1 MNTNRSQMILVA
13 VVVCLFSVGMAGLL
27 NFFKYRSTAERLIE
41 ERLIVTGNAIE
52 NSIQSSLALGLQF
65 ADIGTLPETLERER
79 GTDDLILSIEV
90 FDTEGKPLYSTDRL
104 RASRDVPASW
114 LDSARLSKGKDWSV
128 KSGSDTAA
136 GIAIENNFGVIVG
149 YLALRYSDELV
160 SHSTNVVAREL
171 TLTVLGLF
179 VLASTLASLALIGVM
194 RSLNRDFAAVDAEL
208 QAGNTRRASSAVEKG
223 PFGRNLKRFLDR
235 VRSAELE
242 IALVRSTLERGVE
255 R

>member
-1 MNTNRSQMILVA
+1 MTTNRSQLIFVA
-13 VVVCLFSVGMAGLL
+13 VVVCFFSVGMAGLL
-27 NFFKYRSTAERLIE
+27 NFFKYRSTAEHLIE
-41 ERLIVTGNAIE
+41 ERLIVTGSAIE

-65 ADIGTLPETLERER
+65 ADIGTLPGTLERER

-104 RASRDVPASW
+104 RASRNVPSSW
-114 LDSARLSKGKDWSV
+114 LEAARVSKGKDWSV
-128 KSGSDTAA
+128 KSGTDTAA

-149 YLALRYSDELV
+149 YLALRYSDELIGQ
-160 SHSTNVVAREL
+160 STHAVAREL

-179 VLASTLASLALIGVM
+179 VAASTLASLALIGVM
-194 RSLNRDFAAVDAEL
+194 RGLNRDFAAIEAEL
-208 QAGNTRRASSAVEKG
+208 QSGNTRRASSGATKG
-223 PFGRNLKRFLDR
+223 PFGRTLKRFLER

-242 IALVRSTLERGVE
+242 IALVRSSLERGAE